1 MSQEEGSMNVKLHGM
16 SRQEVLQTWYGMLR
30 DAVVEIDD
38 VVLPPDIH
46 DGPESRFL
54 PKEQKEKLLQ
64 VESLIDSVTDWLS
77 DEIEKEEEAGET

>member
-1 MSQEEGSMNVKLHGM
+1 MIFVTFFQQKKMSQEEDNM
-16 SRQEVLQTWYGMLR
+16 R

-54 PKEQKEKLLQ
+54 PKEQREKLLQ

-77 DEIEKEEEAGET
+77 DEIEKEDSGEE